1 MTGIGGW
8 QLERARGAAA
18 AFHARPVPT
27 APVRAVW
34 WFEVDGPTVVL
45 GSSQPDDA
53 VDADGLAAT
62 GAQLARR
69 RSGGGAVWLAPGEVT
84 WVDVVL
90 PADDPLWVPDVRRAG
105 EWLGEAWVAALER
118 VGLAGG
124 TVHRGGLV
132 ERPWSELV
140 CFAGLGPGEV
150 TLGGAKVV
158 GVSQRRTRQAA
169 RFQCAVVHRWDVGAL
184 LACLALAPGDRRRA
198 AIELAEAVQPVAA
211 DPDEVVA
218 ALLAELPR

>member
-1 MTGIGGW
+1 MTSGASW
-8 QLERARGAAA
+8 RLERDHGSAAT
-18 AFHARPVPT
+18 FHARPVP
-27 APVRAVW
+27 AVPVRAVW

-45 GSSQPDDA
+45 GSSQPDDV
-53 VDADGLAAT
+53 VDAAGLAAA
-62 GAQLARR
+62 GARLVRR

-105 EWLGEAWVAALER
+105 EWLGEAWVAALGR
-118 VGLAGG
+118 VGLGGG

-132 ERPWSELV
+132 RGPWSDQV

-150 TLGGAKVV
+150 VLGGAKVV

-169 RFQCAVVHRWDVGAL
+169 RFQCAVVHRWDPGAL
-184 LACLALAPGDRRRA
+184 LACLALAPGERGRA
-198 AIELAEAVQPVAA
+198 AAELAGVVQPVAA
-211 DPDEVVA
+211 DPGEVVA